1 MDALRSPPTAAVPAA
16 PAGAPVASSST
27 AERFP
32 PRFSPPQPPVG
43 TPEDVAAVAV
53 ALETQ
58 DASLIIEELAR
69 RAGADPELGA
79 TLVAMAEMCNEGV
92 DEACGALSSE
102 EDAKLAWLARQ
113 VKVRF
118 SYPHTLAPTP
128 TQP

>member
-1 MDALRSPPTAAVPAA
+1 M
-16 PAGAPVASSST
+16 
-27 AERFP
+27 
-32 PRFSPPQPPVG
+32 
-43 TPEDVAAVAV
+43 AV

-58 DASLIIEELAR
+58 DATLIIEELAR

-118 SYPHTLAPTP
+118 SYP
-128 TQP
+128 QP

>member
-16 PAGAPVASSST
+16 PAGAPMASSST

-32 PRFSPPQPPVG
+32 PRFPPSPPVG

-58 DASLIIEELAR
+58 DAALIIEELAR

-102 EDAKLAWLARQ
+102 EDAKLAWLATQ
-113 VKVRF
+113 VNVRA
-118 SYPHTLAPTP
+118 S
-128 TQP
+128 